1 MENLEFLLQW
11 HFLVGVV
18 VGAVGGPFVLKLV
31 SKLKK

>member
-11 HFLVGVV
+11 HFLLGVV
-18 VGAVGGPFVLKLV
+18 VGAVVGPYVLKLV